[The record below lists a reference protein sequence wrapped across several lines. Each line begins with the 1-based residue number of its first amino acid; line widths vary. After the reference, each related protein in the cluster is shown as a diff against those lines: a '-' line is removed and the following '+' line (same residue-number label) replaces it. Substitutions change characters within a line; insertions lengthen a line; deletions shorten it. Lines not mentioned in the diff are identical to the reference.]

1 MGPVILVIN
10 SDEDQRAILVA
21 ALGDYGYNVAEAS
34 NGEAALQ
41 MAEQLRPALII
52 GDFPMDVPGH
62 SPFVEALRKE
72 VGSKAPVL
80 TVTARNT
87 ITALES
93 AYAVSASV
101 LVQPTPAR
109 VLEEV
114 QNLLAGLD
122 SPAQAE

>member
-10 SDEDQRAILVA
+10 SDEDQRAILRA
-21 ALGDYGYNVAEAS
+21 ALGDYGYTVAEAS
-34 NGEAALQ
+34 DGEAALQ
-41 MAEQLRPALII
+41 IAERLRPALVI

-72 VGSKAPVL
+72 VGSKVPVL
-80 TVTARNT
+80 TVTARHT
-87 ITALES
+87 ITALEDS
-93 AYAVSASV
+93 YSVSDSV

-114 QNLLAGLD
+114 QNLLARCD
-122 SPAQAE
+122 STAQKE